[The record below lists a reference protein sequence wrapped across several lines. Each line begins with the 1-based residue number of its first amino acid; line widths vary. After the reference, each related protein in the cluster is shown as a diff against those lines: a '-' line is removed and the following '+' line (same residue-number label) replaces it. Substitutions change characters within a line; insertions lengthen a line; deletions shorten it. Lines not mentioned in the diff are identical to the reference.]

1 MHFGNSFARARRT
14 LAGILLLTFVVL
26 PVGGTLAAVT
36 GELVVA
42 DQRAGVALFGFDP
55 VAYFLRGEAEI
66 GSEDLELTFS
76 GLSWRFSSEA
86 NRSAFRAQPDVYV
99 PQFGGYDPIALS
111 RGAPVAVDPAIFVVL
126 DGRLFMFQKP
136 EHRVSFL
143 VAPEAVIEAAR
154 LNWPAARRSLVH

>member
-1 MHFGNSFARARRT
+1 MQSGNSLLRARGI
-14 LAGILLLTFVVL
+14 LAGIVLLAVTIWPL
-26 PVGGTLAAVT
+26 GGSLASVT

-66 GSEDLELTFS
+66 GSEDYELTFS

-99 PQFGGYDPIALS
+99 PQFGGYDPVALA
-111 RGAPVAVDPAIFVVL
+111 RGVPVAGNPAIFVVL
-126 DGRLFMFQKP
+126 DGKLFLFQKP
-136 EHRVSFL
+136 EQRVSFL
-143 VAPEAVIEAAR
+143 VSPNAVIESAR
-154 LNWPAARRSLVH
+154 LNWPSARRSLVH